1 MLFNPRIP
9 EFQTANGG
17 SSQSEGFIQTEQMV
31 VPNMGWWCLE
41 SETKFRRITYADPYL
56 VPVAGLLIPQL
67 QDRWDLDASGTT
79 ERHGGRPS
87 GSLCPSSLLT
97 HDHFHTASSS
107 QDRDPSGGCS
117 HHILK
122 AKCCAWMVVCA
133 ESFQSR
139 PTLCNPCTA
148 DPQAPLS
155 MGFSRQEYS
164 SGLPVSSLGDLP
176 DPGIEPRSPAL
187 QAASSCSANTE

>member
-41 SETKFRRITYADPYL
+41 SETRFRRITYADPYL

-67 QDRWDLDASGTT
+67 QDCWDLDASGTT

-117 HHILK
+117 HHLLISVMSDSLQPMHCRAPGSSVHGILQ
-122 AKCCAWMVVCA
+122 ARILEWVV
-133 ESFQSR
+133 S
-139 PTLCNPCTA
+139 L
-148 DPQAPLS
+148 
-155 MGFSRQEYS
+155 FSRGS
-164 SGLPVSSLGDLP
+164 CR
-176 DPGIEPRSPAL
+176 PRD
-187 QAASSCSANTE
+187 